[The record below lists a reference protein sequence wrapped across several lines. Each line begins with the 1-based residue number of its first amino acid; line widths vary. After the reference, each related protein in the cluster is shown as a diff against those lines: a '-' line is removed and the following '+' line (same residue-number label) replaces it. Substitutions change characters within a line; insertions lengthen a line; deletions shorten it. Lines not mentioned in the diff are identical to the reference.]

1 MPDSYSDQVN
11 ERIQQ
16 EAEFLPQPPQADQ
29 TPEELTSAFVIE
41 CLANNERGDGTLY
54 AQLHR
59 DQVVFVKKSQEWLA
73 FKGHYWEQDIYDLHL
88 RNVKGV
94 AQMYLDEATGL
105 KAPIQRLG
113 DQLRGVEKEIK
124 TADIMIKSAGS
135 ALEKAIKA
143 NDEAG
148 ITTASQDKTTAE
160 QLLAEHETQKAHLTV
175 ELAGLTGTRKK
186 LISRVDKLNGARGA
200 ENCVRWAHIIEN
212 PLAISGDELDQHPLL
227 LPCANGVVDLETG
240 ELRPGKPSDW
250 LSKGTPIEYL
260 GFDTPAPEWET
271 FLRSMFDDEIVEFQ
285 QELMGYCASGLTLE
299 QFIAVHVGKGRN
311 GKGVLFEMIEQAMG
325 PLYWTVQAELLLD
338 NKTSRSSSGASP
350 DILALRGRRLAAASE
365 TDQGRRISAARVKE
379 LTGSDTLNARL
390 LYDKADTNFRPTHKL
405 HLRTNE
411 VPGGLTK
418 DFALRERL
426 IYLKYKY
433 MFVDDPEQKAKEDPN
448 NADFYRLKDRGL
460 KERLQKELPGIL
472 SWLVRGFAKWQKR
485 GKLII
490 PESCIKDAE
499 KLQMDE
505 DLIGQFI
512 AAQCEGIDKDLR
524 NPMKPFYETFAWWFN
539 ENIDGRRDNCPS
551 TKWFGKEMEKR
562 GYRGPNAGGEA
573 QIYGLK
579 LTEHRQL
586 PSGWSK
592 E

>member
-1 MPDSYSDQVN
+1 MPDYTDMVN
-11 ERIQQ
+11 ERIEQ
-16 EAEFLPQPPQADQ
+16 EAEFLPQPPEVDL
-29 TPEELTSAFVIE
+29 TPEELEPAFVLE
-41 CLANNERGDGTLY
+41 CLANGERGDGTLY
-54 AQLHR
+54 AELHR

-88 RNVKGV
+88 RKVKAV
-94 AQMYLDEATGL
+94 AEMYLNEATGL

-124 TADIMIKSAGS
+124 TADSMIKSAGS

-148 ITTASQDKTTAE
+148 ITAATQDKARGE
-160 QLLAEHETQKAHLTV
+160 QVLSEFETQKAHLTV

-186 LISRVDKLNGARGA
+186 LISRVDKLNGVRGA
-200 ENCVRWAHIIEN
+200 DSCVKWSHIIEN

-250 LSKGTPIEYL
+250 LSKGTPIEYH

-271 FLRSMFDDEIVEFQ
+271 FLHSMFEEEVVDFQ
-285 QELMGYCASGLTLE
+285 QELMGYCASGITLE

-311 GKGVLFEMIEQAMG
+311 GKGVLFEMIEQALG

-433 MFVDDPEQKAKEDPN
+433 MFVDDPDQKALEDPN
-448 NADFYRLKDRGL
+448 NAEFYRLKDRGL

-485 GKLII
+485 GKLVI
-490 PESCIKDAE
+490 PESCVRDAE
-499 KLQMDE
+499 KLQQDE

-512 AAQCEGIDKDLR
+512 AACCQAETPSHRENFKAIYD
-524 NPMKPFYETFAWWFN
+524 TFAWWFN
-539 ENIDGRRDNCPS
+539 ETQDARASNCPS
-551 TKWFGKEMEKR
+551 KKWFGKELDKR
-562 GYRGPNAGGEA
+562 GFKRETAGGDA
-573 QIYGLK
+573 KVFGLG
-579 LTEHRQL
+579 LIEHRQL
-586 PSGWSK
+586 PSGWSQ

>member
-1 MPDSYSDQVN
+1 MSDYAAQVAA
-11 ERIQQ
+11 RI
-16 EAEFLPQPPQADQ
+16 AEESELLPQPPDPDQPAD
-29 TPEELTSAFVIE
+29 EITSDFVLE

-54 AQLHR
+54 ARLHR
-59 DQVVFVKKSQEWLA
+59 DQVVYVKKSQEWLT
-73 FKGHYWEQDIYDLHL
+73 FRGHYWEQDIYDLHL
-88 RNVKGV
+88 RKVEDV
-94 AQMYLDEATGL
+94 ARIYLGEAGGL
-105 KAPIQRLG
+105 RAYLQRLSAKLHQAEKDVKAAEHMIKTESAAYEKAVKAG
-113 DQLRGVEKEIK
+113 DEQQMAAASDHKSRAEQTLAELEPAKFELISQIGAATATKKALDRRIERLRGK
-124 TADIMIKSAGS
+124 
-135 ALEKAIKA
+135 
-143 NDEAG
+143 
-148 ITTASQDKTTAE
+148 
-160 QLLAEHETQKAHLTV
+160 
-175 ELAGLTGTRKK
+175 
-186 LISRVDKLNGARGA
+186 RGA
-200 ENCVRWAHIIEN
+200 DNCVYWAHIVEN

-250 LSKGTPIEYL
+250 LSKGTPIEYP
-260 GFDTPAPEWET
+260 GFDTPAPEWEA
-271 FLRSMFDDEIVEFQ
+271 FLSSMFDEDVVEFQ

-325 PLYWTVQAELLLD
+325 PLYWTVQSELLLD
-338 NKTSRSSSGASP
+338 NKTSRSSSSASP

-426 IYLKYKY
+426 IYLKYRF

-448 NADFYRLKDRGL
+448 NAEYYRLKDRGL

-472 SWLVRGFAKWQKR
+472 AWLVRGFAKWQKR

-490 PESCIKDAE
+490 PESCIRDAE
-499 KLQMDE
+499 KLQQDE
-505 DLIGQFI
+505 DLVGQFI
-512 AAQCEGIDKDLR
+512 AACCQTEPATHREDF
-524 NPMKPFYETFAWWFN
+524 KPIYDTFAWWFS
-539 ENIDGRRDNCPS
+539 ETQDARASNCPS
-551 TKWFGKEMEKR
+551 KKWFGKELDKR
-562 GYRGPNAGGEA
+562 GFKRETAGGNA
-573 QIYGLK
+573 KVFGLS
-579 LTEHRQL
+579 LIEHRQL
-586 PSGWSK
+586 PSGWSQ